1 MNRSFSGLQNAAG
14 MTAQVP
20 LVTSAKQPR
29 EIQVSISGL
38 GDDGL
43 GTGRFEERTVRVKNG
58 LPGESVSTKVLRK
71 RRGILYTEAFSVV
84 TPSSDRRVSA
94 CSVFPRC
101 GGCALHHMD
110 YQAQLK
116 LKEQTLMR
124 ALADFQVEPLRVA
137 APVFGPRLHY
147 RNKARLGV
155 RIIGG
160 SPLVGFRES
169 FSSRVVRMDDCKTLI
184 LAFANILAPLK
195 EVIGRLS
202 IRHKIPQI
210 ELAAGDHEQAI
221 IVRHLE
227 PMSNEDLSLLK
238 DFAQWLRI
246 RIYLQPKG
254 YDSVWLL
261 APTDAPE
268 YLHYLNLD
276 FGLCYHFLPT
286 DFVQVNPFIN
296 RVLVRTALNLLNPK
310 PGKQV
315 IDLFCGIG
323 NFSLAAA
330 RLGGWV
336 TGYESSA
343 TAVRRA
349 LHNAALNGLS
359 VTTRFKEADLYDSS
373 SVDFADA
380 QYLILDPPR
389 TGAGENLSRWLSSD
403 GFKYLQKAVYVSCN
417 PVTFASDAATFERF
431 GLQLSEV
438 GIFDMFPH
446 TAHVET
452 LGLFERRG

>member
-14 MTAQVP
+14 TTAQVP

-227 PMSNEDLSLLK
+227 PMSNKDLSLLK
-238 DFAQWLRI
+238 DFAQWSRI

-276 FGLCYHFLPT
+276 FGLCYHFLTT